1 MINIHDRLQKEQLQ
15 TKMLLQVHDE
25 LVFDVPKIEIE
36 IIKPIIK
43 EEMENAFQ
51 LAVPLEV
58 EIGVADNWLD
68 AH

>member
-1 MINIHDRLQKEQLQ
+1 
-15 TKMLLQVHDE
+15 
-25 LVFDVPKIEIE
+25 VPKTELE
-36 IIKPIIK
+36 QVKPIIK

-58 EIGVADNWLD
+58 EIGEGHNWLD